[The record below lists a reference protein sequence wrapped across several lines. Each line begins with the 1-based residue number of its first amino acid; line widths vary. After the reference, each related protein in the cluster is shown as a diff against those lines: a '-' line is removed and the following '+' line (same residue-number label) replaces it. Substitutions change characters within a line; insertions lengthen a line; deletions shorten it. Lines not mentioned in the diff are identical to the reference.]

1 MQVKKVKNMTNERK
15 TPRQPT
21 LSFYLGAKENREKRI
36 AKLDELAASFGVT
49 RSVLLQK
56 IADGELIVIKKL

>member
-1 MQVKKVKNMTNERK
+1 MTYKRKKPQESPV
-15 TPRQPT
+15 
-21 LSFYLGAKENREKRI
+21 SFYLGEKEKKKARVEKI
-36 AKLDELAASFGVT
+36 NELAASFGVT